1 MRSKVIIGIALLLFS
16 TPVLAATNTSYVT
29 AGCTYNGNG
38 NSAGCAAS
46 GGAEGAYNSLANWDA
61 GEARNLTTGGEIEE
75 VILANTSSTADTT
88 KVVIDS
94 DWTTDSGDYIKITG
108 NATSGI
114 WDATK
119 YHFIYDPAGTFTGG
133 ITVQAGNDVFITG
146 LQVKVAPTTASKNN
160 TYGIYSTA
168 GATTEIRNTIVWG
181 VPYDVSSAQR
191 GIYSSV
197 DATTTTVI
205 NTIIYGFEFSGNTNN
220 VGISSYTG
228 TGTTV
233 TKAYNVTIVDC
244 YRGFADDGLSTT
256 TAKNVGVSGATA
268 AFVNIDTTSNNST
281 STPTFVGAP
290 NYHLDS
296 SDTTWK
302 DGGTD
307 VSGENGGYSDDID
320 GDSRSGTW
328 DIGADEITAG
338 VTRNRIWM
346 VH

>member
-88 KVVIDS
+88 KVVIGS
-94 DWTTDSGDYIKITG
+94 DWATDAGDYIKITG

-133 ITVQAGNDVFITG
+133 ITIDSGNDVYITG

-160 TYGIYSTA
+160 TYGIHTNA
-168 GATTEIRNTIVWG
+168 GATVEVRNSIVWG
-181 VPYDVSSAQR
+181 VPFDVSSAQR
-191 GIYSSV
+191 GIYSNA
-197 DATTTTVI
+197 DTTTTTVI
-205 NTIIYGFEFSGNTNN
+205 NSIIYGFEFSGNTNN
-220 VGISSYTG
+220 AGIVSYTG

-233 TKAYNVTIVDC
+233 TKVYNTTIVDC
-244 YRGFADDGLSTT
+244 YRGFADDGGSTT
-256 TAKNVGVSGATA
+256 TAKNVGVSGA
-268 AFVNIDTTSNNST
+268 TSNNST

-290 NYHLDS
+290 DYHLGS

-307 VSGENGGYSDDID
+307 VSGENGGYTDDID
-320 GDSRSGTW
+320 GDSRGATW
-328 DIGADEITAG
+328 DIGADELVSAA
-338 VTRNRIWM
+338 TRNRIWM